1 MTTLQKIALVTG
13 ASRGIGRATALK
25 LAQDGFTVAVHYN
38 TATKE
43 AQKTIEDIISAGGKA
58 FLIQADLSVSG
69 SAKDLVKQFLHQL
82 SEHRLP
88 QQLHV
93 LVNNA
98 GIGGRKQI
106 EDVSEAEF
114 DQILQVNLKSPFFII
129 QGLLPYIADHGRIIN
144 VSSMGTRVA
153 YPGMSVYAPSKAGL
167 EALTLLLA
175 QQLGERGITVNSVL
189 PGATATDLNA
199 RARDPKVAQEIAATV
214 ALKRVGQPEDIAAT
228 ISLLA
233 SEDARWITGQQIDA
247 SGGQRI

>member
-1 MTTLQKIALVTG
+1 MTTSSKIALVTG
-13 ASRGIGRATALK
+13 ASRGIGRATAEK
-25 LAQDGFTVAVHYN
+25 LAQDGFIVAVHYN
-38 TATKE
+38 TAESE
-43 AQKTIEDIISAGGKA
+43 AQQTIQHIKAKGGQA
-58 FLIQADLSVSG
+58 FAVQADLSQSHGAKNLVEHFL
-69 SAKDLVKQFLHQL
+69 SALTAQH
-82 SEHRLP
+82 LP
-88 QQLHV
+88 HQLHV

-98 GIGGRKQI
+98 GIGGGKQI
-106 EDVSEAEF
+106 EDVTEADF
-114 DQILQVNLKSPFFII
+114 DKILQVNLKSPFFII
-129 QGLLPYIADHGRIIN
+129 QQLLPFMANNGRIIN

-153 YPGMSVYAPSKAGL
+153 YPGMAIYAPSKAGL

-199 RARDPKVAQEIAATV
+199 RARDPIIAKEIAATV

-233 SEDARWITGQQIDA
+233 SEEARWITGQQIDA

>member
-1 MTTLQKIALVTG
+1 MTTSNKVALITG

-25 LAQDGFTVAVHYN
+25 LAQDGFIVAVHYN
-38 TATKE
+38 SAKEE
-43 AQKTIEDIISAGGKA
+43 AQRVISHITSQGGQA
-58 FLIQADLSVSG
+58 FALQADLSQSHG
-69 SAKDLVKQFLHQL
+69 YKDLVSHFLTELKERH
-82 SEHRLP
+82 LP
-88 QQLHV
+88 EKLHV

-106 EDVSEAEF
+106 EEVTEADF
-114 DQILQVNLKSPFFII
+114 DRILQVNLKSPFFII
-129 QGLLPYIADHGRIIN
+129 QQLLPFIADNGRIIN

-153 YPGMSVYAPSKAGL
+153 YPGMAIYAPTKAGL

-189 PGATATDLNA
+189 PGATATDLNTQ
-199 RARDPKVAQEIAATV
+199 ARDPEVAKEIASTV